1 MEHSPP
7 PEGCPKDGVG
17 TRGIKNPILTLIDS
31 TPIYRNFTPFLPANT
46 NLRSRARS
54 LRKAGNYTE
63 VIFWMQVHK
72 RKFYCIDFDRQRI
85 IGNYIVDFYIKGL
98 SLVIE
103 INGTSHNTKQDYDEK
118 RENYLRS
125 LGLKIYKIS
134 VIRVHLDLGN
144 VLEELTNFIIENY
157 GRKKT

>member
-1 MEHSPP
+1 M
-7 PEGCPKDGVG
+7 
-17 TRGIKNPILTLIDS
+17 
-31 TPIYRNFTPFLPANT
+31 
-46 NLRSRARS
+46 
-54 LRKAGNYTE
+54 
-63 VIFWMQVHK
+63 HK

-134 VIRVHLDLGN
+134 VIRVHHDLGN